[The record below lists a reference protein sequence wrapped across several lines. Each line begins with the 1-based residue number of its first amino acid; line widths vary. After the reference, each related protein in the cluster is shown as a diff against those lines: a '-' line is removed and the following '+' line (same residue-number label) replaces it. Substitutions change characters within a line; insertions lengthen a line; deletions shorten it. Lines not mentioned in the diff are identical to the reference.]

1 MLFRSWGSTYGPI
14 KAAVAALRSEG
25 IEIAQAHIK
34 YLNPFPKNLGDILAK
49 YEKVIIPEMNLGQL
63 AMLIKAKYLKDV
75 VSYTMVKGLP
85 FTTQEL
91 IDAAKGALDV

>member
-1 MLFRSWGSTYGPI
+1 MTGSD
-14 KAAVAALRSEG
+14 VCSSDL
-25 IEIAQAHIK
+25 K
-34 YLNPFPKNLGDILAK
+34 YLNPFPKNLGEILAK

>member
-1 MLFRSWGSTYGPI
+1 MSLPKGN
-14 KAAVAALRSEG
+14 LRDNRA
-25 IEIAQAHIK
+25 II
-34 YLNPFPKNLGDILAK
+34 NFN
-49 YEKVIIPEMNLGQL
+49 YEKVLIPEMNLGQL